1 MEFNYFHKNFVIKG
15 LRDSKRDYELE
26 VKNFALYTFEDL
38 NKQQLILL
46 NDESICSYS

>member
-26 VKNFALYTFEDL
+26 VENFALYTFEDL
-38 NKQQLILL
+38 
-46 NDESICSYS
+46 